1 MYMNPIKYT
10 IGDKSYELNPIGGD
24 DITAHDIHVM
34 YVYDDPDFIADLARL
49 EDEHGSDIE
58 QAIISTGSTKSDDVY
73 AYFSPLASDWRIT
86 ESEVANAYNGTHA
99 GKRLAREPN
108 EQPMLVDWNGLYH
121 ERRFTVDFN
130 IDKLRK
136 DHLEELWRIIAE
148 RKSELSEGKLERN
161 RTPENDKLIY
171 AIFKARKQGQT
182 FTQIYL
188 DYESGNLNG
197 YRGSKTSFDSW
208 DSLAR
213 YYRKYKP

>member
-1 MYMNPIKYT
+1 MNPIKYT

-58 QAIISTGSTKSDDVY
+58 QAIIRTGSTKSDDVY

-86 ESEVANAYNGTHA
+86 ESEVANAYSGTHA
-99 GKRLAREPN
+99 GKRLTREPN

-148 RKSELSEGKLERN
+148 RKSELDGGKQKRN
-161 RTPENDKLIY
+161 RTPIEDSLLY
-171 AIFKARKQGQT
+171 AIFKARKNNRK
-182 FTQIYL
+182 FSEIYK
-188 DYESGNLNG
+188 DYYRGTLSG
-197 YRGSKTSFDSW
+197 YKGSKTQFNE
-208 DSLAR
+208 DSLER
-213 YYRKYKP
+213 YYRKYAP

>member
-1 MYMNPIKYT
+1 MNPIKYT

-34 YVYDDPDFIADLARL
+34 YVYDDPDFIADLAKL

-58 QAIISTGSTKSDDVY
+58 QAIIRTGSTKSDDVY
-73 AYFSPLASDWRIT
+73 AYFSPLANEWRIT
-86 ESEVANAYNGTHA
+86 EPEVANAYNGTHI
-99 GKRLAREPN
+99 GNRLVRESN
-108 EQPMLVDWNGLYH
+108 EQPMLVDWSGLYNEQH
-121 ERRFTVDFN
+121 FTVDFN

-136 DHLEELWRIIAE
+136 DHLEELWRIVAE
-148 RKSELSEGKLERN
+148 RKSKLSKGKLKRN

-197 YRGSKTSFDSW
+197 YTGNGATLGSSDE
-208 DSLAR
+208 LAH
-213 YYRKYKP
+213 YYRRHEP